1 MEESILK
8 STKKMLGIDESNTAF
23 DFDIITQINS
33 ALSTLNQL
41 GIGTGLPIE
50 GSEAKWEV
58 LALPPVRLNMV
69 KTLIFLKAKL
79 AFDPPGTS
87 YLIDAMKDQIK
98 EQEYRLNVYAESDRI
113 IPEPEEVEVL

>member
-8 STKKMLGIDESNTAF
+8 STKKMLGIDDSNTVF
-23 DFDIITQINS
+23 DLDVLSHINS

-41 GIGTGLPIE
+41 GIGEGAPIT
-50 GSEAKWEV
+50 GSEAKWGD
-58 LALPPVRLNMV
+58 LNLPPVRLNMV

-87 YLIDAMKDQIK
+87 YLIDAMKDQIA

-113 IPEPEEVEVL
+113 IPESEEVEPV